1 MSISLGLTAQIKSKS
16 EKSSQHLKSKDN
28 ETIETTKMSL
38 TKRNTKGEAG
48 KINRMESKNG
58 KIMTLMKPLVTDC
71 NKIKEEY
78 KNFIFRVLQNA
89 GNDEVNM
96 KKLAPQA
103 SVLFNGLV
111 TPTLIFGMHKDRAD
125 FSTYRIS
132 DVIDHGLYGGLILE
146 GFTMWNPKDK
156 GQMFTLSYEKGDYST
171 IKEVVNISQRGF
183 IQTALIRMA
192 NNSTL
197 KVKIIPGYQLLNCQL

>member
-16 EKSSQHLKSKDN
+16 EKSSQHVKGKDN
-28 ETIETTKMSL
+28 ETKETTKMSL
-38 TKRNTKGEAG
+38 IKRNTQGAG
-48 KINRMESKNG
+48 KINRMESNNG

-71 NKIKEEY
+71 SKIKEEY
-78 KNFIFRVLQNA
+78 KSFIFRVLQNA
-89 GNDEVNM
+89 GSDNINV
-96 KKLAPQA
+96 KKIAPQA

-125 FSTYRIS
+125 FGTYRIS